1 MHTFSLRSLFLAS
14 GHQVPEKTRATVVA
28 FKGAVEN
35 YAAAKSAVIAAGDL
49 ILVERGVI
57 RAAVMR
63 CPCGCGDDI
72 VINLDSRTGPAWRL
86 YRSRKG
92 ITLYPSVWRDSGCG
106 SHFIIW
112 RGKIFWCD
120 YEYLEDEEDEGLDA
134 RVKETLTQELTPYWE
149 ISDRLTETPW
159 AVMLSCRRLKRRGI
173 AREGVGKEKGTF
185 ALAD

>member
-1 MHTFSLRSLFLAS
+1 M
-14 GHQVPEKTRATVVA
+14 PEKTRATVVA
-28 FKGAVEN
+28 FKGTSET
-35 YAAAKSAVIAAGDL
+35 YAAAKSAVMAAGDL
-49 ILVERGVI
+49 VLVERGVV
-57 RAAVMR
+57 RATVIR

-112 RGKIFWCD
+112 HGRIFWCD
-120 YEYLEDEEDEGLDA
+120 FEYLEDEEDQGLDA
-134 RVKETLTQELTPYWE
+134 RVAQTLTLTLTPYWE
-149 ISDRLTETPW
+149 IAECLTETPW

-173 AREGVGKEKGTF
+173 AKEGTGKGKGTF
-185 ALAD
+185 GLAEVGA